1 MVPAMTDTS
10 RYHHGDLRHALLQA
24 GLSLLEE
31 QGLDGLSLRAVAA
44 RAGVSHAGPAHHFAT
59 LKHLLTA
66 LAAIAFERFVA
77 AMDDARGRAGPDP
90 RSQLAATGDG
100 YVTFATA
107 NPQLFRLMFSATR
120 LDWSDAHLQET
131 ARAARQQLADVCEPV
146 AALRGIATPGGREQL
161 QLLVWSVV
169 HGYAHLLLSGQL
181 HDASCA
187 TRAPPRPDLESL
199 LFGPP

>member
-1 MVPAMTDTS
+1 MTDKT
-10 RYHHGDLRHALLQA
+10 RYHHGDLRNALLHA

-66 LAAIAFERFVA
+66 LAAIAFERFVG
-77 AMDDARGRAGPDP
+77 AMEEARGRAGPDP

-120 LDWSDAHLQET
+120 LDWGNAHLQ
-131 ARAARQQLADVCEPV
+131 ANALAARQQLTEVCAPV
-146 AALRGIATPGGREQL
+146 ADLRGVATDGGREQL
-161 QLLVWSVV
+161 ELLVWSAV
-169 HGYAHLLLSGQL
+169 HGYTHLLLSGQL
-181 HDASCA
+181 YDTGCSASLP
-187 TRAPPRPDLESL
+187 PPRPDLESL
-199 LFGPP
+199 LFGQP